1 MKINTKATS
10 VVITG
15 EISDYLFKKLEGL
28 SKFLDVNDES
38 IKIDVELG
46 RTTKHHE
53 KGDIFRAEI
62 NIFTKQ
68 KTFRAEVEAG
78 DLYSAIDILRD
89 RIFND
94 LSSDKSKTIRLLR
107 KGGQHIKNLLRFGR
121 KS

>member
-10 VVITG
+10 VQITG
-15 EISDYLFKKLEGL
+15 EISDYLHKKLEGL

-53 KGDIFRAEI
+53 KGDVFRAEI

-78 DLYSAIDILRD
+78 DLLSAIDILKD
-89 RIFND
+89 QIFSELRSN
-94 LSSDKSKTIRLLR
+94 KSKTMRLLR
-107 KGGQHIKNLLRFGR
+107 KGGQQIKNLLRFGR

>member
-10 VVITG
+10 IVMTG
-15 EISDYLFKKLEGL
+15 EISDYLYKKLEGL

-78 DLYSAIDILRD
+78 DLLSAVDILKD
-89 RIFND
+89 RIFEE
-94 LSSDKSKTIRLLR
+94 LRSDKSKTMRLLR
-107 KGGQHIKNLLRFGR
+107 KGGQQIKNLLRFGR
-121 KS
+121 K